1 MNAQTEVGLLQAM
14 ASAKSLEEQRR
25 LAAELEALRA
35 RKREQ
40 RNALPGLTPEALG
53 SQHAASVRTETVR
66 DRSTFDT
73 DWLGE
78 VKIASE
84 DPAQIENEMR
94 AEAVVWAEQGL
105 DPVVRDYPEEVRAQA
120 HSMADHLA
128 ARYGEHAELA
138 RQAFLAQAKHTLQ
151 AAFGDDEAQ
160 EYGPPPQ
167 PGHEEYGQSGSS
179 LPKAPED
186 PETHDHGMGDAP
198 SQDTQTDA
206 SDTPSLA
213 EGTEPESGQ
222 EQSLSES
229 PSGTHDESSWP
240 GEGNWGSTVQSS
252 LEWWDAPAR
261 VRIGSVEKK
270 AVSLTNV
277 GIESETVGVGTDP
290 QGNRVRFRLT
300 PEDHKA
306 LLDILYSDLAINF
319 TGVEV
324 SEDEII
330 KESSVKTAD
339 LEEHTASRKK
349 TAASADTVS
358 GMRALMGYDFENE
371 MEPDEVPADFEVQ
384 PLTTDAEVAAAVEPA
399 ICGYCGLIW
408 DNGKSTGITPTPG
421 GRCPFEYFHEYRDE
435 DEGYTGSKKTA
446 TEGGQTCEVCGD
458 PIAKDPS
465 GEEPATWHHD
475 NGEKHDHEA
484 KPKSEA
490 KESSVKTAE
499 EWNPLVSSGEYQ
511 RIYVSELEPGM
522 VTVFDKTIAEV
533 NHLPNEKVRVRYT
546 DGDSEWYGNPLSTLL
561 IRSDTIVDHYA
572 SVKGKSAGRKQA
584 SSWIYPV
591 REIARTRQDGEV
603 DGLPVSVELAEGI
616 VNAVDSMDG
625 EMASTF
631 LARPFSEVY
640 EMAVRAFAGAVFSSR
655 RVAAD
660 AYAPGGKFVPGERVW
675 STYRNEWVIIES
687 ISGGKATVR
696 SESSGEVYE
705 TSALTAGPENNA
717 FTGKRR
723 RTALREG
730 WVHINDDDPHRGR
743 DIYEKVLPGGG
754 KLVVDAGKRRRT
766 ALPEARAGWGTQASR
781 RKHASD
787 VAEIHEVEVCQTC
800 LMTAANGYSPHEWG
814 YTPDLE
820 PWGLW
825 KGTPGHAA
833 PGDGEGHFSS
843 NPCEGCGD
851 PLGGDRYQAFWMETK
866 TAARKQAADKW
877 TEITDSSD
885 PGVVRRVWEM
895 TLPNGGRV
903 QVSQNLSGGP
913 VMFDY
918 INPDGYFTG
927 PSGQANSVEEAKAA
941 AEWAVSQH
949 EGSRKQAGVNAD
961 LWGQQ
966 APQRQASI
974 QRTAARAISD
984 IAAEIEE
991 DWTNVNYAARPYL
1004 DAMHYL
1010 NGINDS
1016 YGMDDARSV
1025 VLYFLS
1031 NARSWTGEKA
1041 KAIKKEL
1048 KAMVEGRSASRR
1060 TAAGWQTRPNAF
1072 TGAEE
1077 QYRITP
1083 DGQEQIV
1090 RPTPSGNWH
1099 AVLVGA
1105 DGAESIL
1112 YSGPSKDQAKGS
1124 FDAFRVGYRPQASRP
1139 QNTPHHRAALA
1150 LAPILEQVQVSPAD
1164 APVKAALARMSSLEE
1179 KVGGVSGYQM
1189 VAHLLEVGQMPRGVR
1204 VGLERLASA
1213 PFAQAP
1219 NERKPR

>member
-73 DWLGE
+73 DWLAE

-94 AEAVVWAEQGL
+94 AEAVVWAERGL

-138 RQAFLAQAKHTLQ
+138 KQAFLAQAKHTLQ

-179 LPKAPED
+179 LPKAVED

-198 SQDTQTDA
+198 QQDTQTDA

-252 LEWWDAPAR
+252 LEWWDAPQ
-261 VRIGSVEKK
+261 VVLGSGEKTVALIYERGNDDVYDRTYNYETAQSYVLQGYVAI
-270 AVSLTNV
+270 AVDGDGHRSRDEIQAMLDADMAAY
-277 GIESETVGVGTDP
+277 EDLWGVSKWRP
-290 QGNRVRFRLT
+290 
-300 PEDHKA
+300 
-306 LLDILYSDLAINF
+306 SDLF
-319 TGVEV
+319 GSTV
-324 SEDEII
+324 S
-330 KESSVKTAD
+330 SRRN
-339 LEEHTASRKK
+339 SRKK
-349 TAASADTVS
+349 TAASENTVA
-358 GMRALMGYDFENE
+358 GMRASMGFDFENE

-384 PLTTDAEVAAAVEPA
+384 PLTTDAEVAAAVDPA

-408 DNGKSTGITPTPG
+408 DDGKSTGFTPTPG

-435 DEGYTGSKKTA
+435 DEGYTASKKTA
-446 TEGGQTCEVCGD
+446 
-458 PIAKDPS
+458 
-465 GEEPATWHHD
+465 
-475 NGEKHDHEA
+475 
-484 KPKSEA
+484 
-490 KESSVKTAE
+490 

-522 VTVFDKTIAEV
+522 VTAFDKTIAEV
-533 NHLPNEKVRVRYT
+533 NHLPSEKVRVRYT
-546 DGDSEWYGNPLSTLL
+546 DGTSERYGNPLTTLL

-572 SVKGKSAGRKQA
+572 SVKVAEQACVYADTGNCSDDIIEVHTGRGEPVYICGYHEQSRGLPKGASRKQA

-591 REIARTRQDGEV
+591 REIVRTRQDGEV

-616 VNAVDSMDG
+616 VNAVDNMDG
-625 EMASTF
+625 ETASTF
-631 LARPFSEVY
+631 LARPFSEVH

-723 RTALREG
+723 RTAL
-730 WVHINDDDPHRGR
+730 
-743 DIYEKVLPGGG
+743 
-754 KLVVDAGKRRRT
+754 
-766 ALPEARAGWGTQASR
+766 PEARAGWGTQVSR

-866 TAARKQAADKW
+866 TASRKQAESYNGFPSQDAFHQHLRDRWKEMLSTPEGREQHERAYGNPNSHAGCDHANGICMVTGPGHYDAYASRKQAADKW

-903 QVSQNLSGGP
+903 QVSQNMSGGP

-949 EGSRKQAGVNAD
+949 EGSRKQAGLNAD
-961 LWGQQ
+961 LWGGGN
-966 APQRQASI
+966 SFGSSVT
-974 QRTAARAISD
+974 RTAERRRPSSFSVGDRVVVLHKDSDGEEIDARAVVSGVGPRHVVVEVQYPDGPHWYTITD
-984 IAAEIEE
+984 DMT
-991 DWTNVNYAARPYL
+991 DWYL
-1004 DAMHYL
+1004 TPDPLA
-1010 NGINDS
+1010 
-1016 YGMDDARSV
+1016 
-1025 VLYFLS
+1025 
-1031 NARSWTGEKA
+1031 TT
-1041 KAIKKEL
+1041 
-1048 KAMVEGRSASRR
+1048 ASRKQ
-1060 TAAGWQTRPNAF
+1060 AAT
-1072 TGAEE
+1072 TK
-1077 QYRITP
+1077 
-1083 DGQEQIV
+1083 
-1090 RPTPSGNWH
+1090 
-1099 AVLVGA
+1099 
-1105 DGAESIL
+1105 
-1112 YSGPSKDQAKGS
+1112 SKSA
-1124 FDAFRVGYRPQASRP
+1124 
-1139 QNTPHHRAALA
+1139 PHRRAALA
-1150 LAPILEQVQVSPAD
+1150 LAPLLREIEVSPED
-1164 APVKAALARMSSLEE
+1164 WPVKEALARMSSLEE

-1219 NERKPR
+1219 DGRKPR